1 MLKRA
6 IFHKS
11 LTLSHTISHMHITMK
26 FITLFVFLCMFV
38 LVEGS
43 VVNTNFQYP
52 SDLVDSNL
60 DMENQAVTREHA
72 SVSVI
77 VVLPV
82 LVSLYLM

>member
-1 MLKRA
+1 
-6 IFHKS
+6 
-11 LTLSHTISHMHITMK
+11 
-26 FITLFVFLCMFV
+26 MFV

-72 SVSVI
+72 SVFYVN

>member
-1 MLKRA
+1 
-6 IFHKS
+6 
-11 LTLSHTISHMHITMK
+11 MK
-26 FITLFVFLCMFV
+26 LITLFGFLCMFV

-72 SVSVI
+72 SVSVV

-82 LVSLYLM
+82 LVSWYLM

>member
-1 MLKRA
+1 
-6 IFHKS
+6 
-11 LTLSHTISHMHITMK
+11 
-26 FITLFVFLCMFV
+26 MFV

-60 DMENQAVTREHA
+60 DMENHAATREHA
-72 SVSVI
+72 SVSVV

-82 LVSLYLM
+82 LVSWYLM

>member
-1 MLKRA
+1 
-6 IFHKS
+6 
-11 LTLSHTISHMHITMK
+11 MK
-26 FITLFVFLCMFV
+26 LITLFVFLCMFV

-52 SDLVDSNL
+52 SGLVDSNL
-60 DMENQAVTREHA
+60 EMENHAATREHA
-72 SVSVI
+72 SVSVV

>member
-1 MLKRA
+1 
-6 IFHKS
+6 
-11 LTLSHTISHMHITMK
+11 
-26 FITLFVFLCMFV
+26 MFV